1 MPTRCSGFFYVSTV
15 KQRDVARRSKRSRYG
30 DASDTEEKCSHRIAW
45 TARIPVIR
53 MKRARSYR
61 ERDSGIRS
69 KIQLLV
75 QRVSRAGISQV
86 ERLWKYLPRSRVSA
100 RWRFGSA
107 DARKYHHGL
116 LAGLFRTTVGYQ
128 AASVRT
134 DGSGI
139 TTGGFGFT
147 GLDIL
152 SFGTIH
158 RNIAFGVVYTPG
170 LGSAGFGTGA
180 SDSDLESAFVR
191 LMRLERFLGM
201 KDEPGRYLV
210 NLKVRGNFEL
220 DVPFSEKR
228 SPTLNTPFVLYHYT
242 PGTPYTAT
250 IGSRFWRN
258 SDP

>member
-116 LAGLFRTTVGYQ
+116 LAGLVQNNSRISSGERPNGRQRHHHRWLRVHRLGY
-128 AASVRT
+128 
-134 DGSGI
+134 
-139 TTGGFGFT
+139 
-147 GLDIL
+147 
-152 SFGTIH
+152 
-158 RNIAFGVVYTPG
+158 
-170 LGSAGFGTGA
+170 
-180 SDSDLESAFVR
+180 
-191 LMRLERFLGM
+191 
-201 KDEPGRYLV
+201 
-210 NLKVRGNFEL
+210 FEL
-220 DVPFSEKR
+220 RDDSSEHRLRRGVHPWTRKR
-228 SPTLNTPFVLYHYT
+228 RLRYGGQRQRFGKCLCTLDAAGAIP
-242 PGTPYTAT
+242 
-250 IGSRFWRN
+250 RN
-258 SDP
+258 EG